1 MGDIPVQPSGTVPWQ
16 IIWPLIP
23 VRLQYFLDSAVCVNS
38 TSHSFPPEQSTRW
51 WLAFVAHVA
60 ALPEAQPGRI
70 RACGVRGEQRAA
82 SPSPSVPQT
91 ELLGDL
97 SPQDTVALRCSL
109 SGESLSVARRQECF
123 GRVVSEEIHFLVFR
137 KQRGH
142 HAWTDRIC
150 YDSKT
155 SSMETIVSPE

>member
-1 MGDIPVQPSGTVPWQ
+1 MQKHISVFRTHCRAPVSLQGLEGASLMGDIPVQPSGTVPWP

-23 VRLQYFLDSAVCVNS
+23 VRLQYFLGSAVCVNS
-38 TSHSFPPEQSTRW
+38 TSHSFPPERSTRW
-51 WLAFVAHVA
+51 WLGFVAHVA

-97 SPQDTVALRCSL
+97 SPQDTAALRCS
-109 SGESLSVARRQECF
+109 GYP
-123 GRVVSEEIHFLVFR
+123 G
-137 KQRGH
+137 
-142 HAWTDRIC
+142 
-150 YDSKT
+150 
-155 SSMETIVSPE
+155 SPCLWHGGKNALAE